1 MFSVFSFIGE
11 VTPPKALEAWGGG
24 TCGGPIL
31 ALTNVVFKLVF
42 IVAGIWAL
50 WKFIEAGF
58 SFINS
63 GGDAQKLSAARDK
76 IMFTFVGLLIMAS
89 SFALAGLVGLLF
101 FGSFD
106 AILNPSITGA
116 GTCAP

>member
-1 MFSVFSFIGE
+1 MFLLDFIGTVE
-11 VTPPKALEAWGGG
+11 PPDALKQFDNSG
-24 TCGGPIL
+24 CGGPIL
-31 ALTNVVFKLVF
+31 TLTNVVFKLVF

-63 GGDAQKLSAARDK
+63 GGDAQKLSQARDK

-116 GTCAP
+116 GTCTP

>member
-1 MFSVFSFIGE
+1 MFSFIGG
-11 VTPPKALEAWGGG
+11 VTPPPALLTLNPTNNA
-24 TCGGPIL
+24 CGGPIL
-31 ALTNVVFKLVF
+31 TLTNIIFKLVF
-42 IVAGIWAL
+42 IFAGIWAL